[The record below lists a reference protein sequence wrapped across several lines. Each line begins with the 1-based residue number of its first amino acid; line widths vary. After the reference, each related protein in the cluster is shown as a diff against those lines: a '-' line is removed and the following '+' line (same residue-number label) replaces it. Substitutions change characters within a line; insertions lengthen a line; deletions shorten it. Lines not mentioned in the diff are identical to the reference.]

1 MSNSRKMSGRQLK
14 AKQQFG
20 VKRKSRRQ
28 QLILARSAIGK
39 RMKSGGGD
47 DGNSGVPMA
56 MPSTSSA
63 SVVEASSTEL
73 GVSISYRRLR
83 HVIHNYMATYFVR
96 SIKRRTIVCLHFADN
111 HIHTNKDIIFI
122 IEYSKV

>member
-1 MSNSRKMSGRQLK
+1 MSGRQLK

-28 QLILARSAIGK
+28 QLSLARSTIGK

-47 DGNSGVPMA
+47 DGNSDVPMA
-56 MPSTSSA
+56 MPSSTSSA
-63 SVVEASSTEL
+63 SVVDASSTEL

-83 HVIHNYMATYFVR
+83 HVIHNYMAKYF
-96 SIKRRTIVCLHFADN
+96 IN
-111 HIHTNKDIIFI
+111 N
-122 IEYSKV
+122 IE

>member
-1 MSNSRKMSGRQLK
+1 MK

-20 VKRKSRRQ
+20 VKRKSRHQ

-39 RMKSGGGD
+39 RIKSGGGD
-47 DGNSGVPMA
+47 DGNSDVP

-63 SVVEASSTEL
+63 SVVEASTTEL

-83 HVIHNYMATYFVR
+83 RVIHN
-96 SIKRRTIVCLHFADN
+96 K
-111 HIHTNKDIIFI
+111 IFCEQYRVI
-122 IEYSKV
+122 FR